1 MAQVKFNARL
11 GLSVGSTPTDVLDSS
26 GNLLITVPVSAGGTG
41 TTTPA
46 LVQGTNVTITGT
58 WPNQTINAAGG
69 GGAWSTISG
78 RSGAEGPLDV
88 LVGFNTNDSQP
99 SLGTKRVALGY
110 QAGAATQ
117 QDYAIA
123 IGDNAGNINQA
134 PNAIAIGQLAGSTSQ
149 GDTAIAIGHQSGTTS
164 QATHGISIGYYA
176 GHTTQSQYA
185 VAVGYGAGN
194 VVQGA
199 NAVSVGSQAGEQ
211 NQAANAVALGNI
223 AGNSSQ
229 GANSVAIGAY
239 AGQTNQAANS
249 IVLSATGTELNAAST
264 GFFVAPIRD
273 TVTPVGTKYTL
284 TWDATTKE
292 ITGTTSGGVD
302 LWKYKTA
309 AYTAITGD
317 KILANTTGGTFI
329 ITLPATPVAGNTVT
343 IGDGGDWSTTNLT
356 VARNGSTV
364 EGVTDN
370 ISFNLKGANVTLVY
384 DGTTWQ
390 VFSTGAASL
399 PLSGLT
405 DATIT
410 SPTTNQVLQWNGTK
424 WVNATV
430 AAGGVT
436 SFSGST
442 TGLTPSTATTGAIV
456 LAGTLAVANGG
467 TGTTTPA
474 LVQGTNITIT
484 GTWPNQTINAAGG
497 GGGLTTTDD
506 VATNASYYPIV
517 ATTAGGS
524 TAKTAS
530 TKFAFNPSTGSLSA
544 TNFISLSDKN
554 FKNNI
559 TTITPS
565 KGLEVV
571 NSLNAVSFNWKDNDD
586 KAYGIIAQEIEEIL
600 PEIVTTDEFGIKK
613 VAYNQIIPFLLSAVK
628 ALSEEVNALKGR

>member
-1 MAQVKFNARL
+1 MANTIKLKNS
-11 GLSVGSTPTDVLDSS
+11 SVALKVPLLTDLVY
-26 GNLLITVPVSAGGTG
+26 GEV
-41 TTTPA
+41 A
-46 LVQGTNVTITGT
+46 LNYADGKIFYKRSDNTI
-58 WPNQTINAAGG
+58 QSISGG
-69 GGAWSTISG
+69 GGS
-78 RSGAEGPLDV
+78 
-88 LVGFNTNDSQP
+88 
-99 SLGTKRVALGY
+99 
-110 QAGAATQ
+110 
-117 QDYAIA
+117 
-123 IGDNAGNINQA
+123 
-134 PNAIAIGQLAGSTSQ
+134 
-149 GDTAIAIGHQSGTTS
+149 
-164 QATHGISIGYYA
+164 
-176 GHTTQSQYA
+176 
-185 VAVGYGAGN
+185 
-194 VVQGA
+194 
-199 NAVSVGSQAGEQ
+199 
-211 NQAANAVALGNI
+211 
-223 AGNSSQ
+223 
-229 GANSVAIGAY
+229 
-239 AGQTNQAANS
+239 
-249 IVLSATGTELNAAST
+249 
-264 GFFVAPIRD
+264 
-273 TVTPVGTKYTL
+273 
-284 TWDATTKE
+284 
-292 ITGTTSGGVD
+292 GVD

-309 AYTAITGD
+309 AYTAVTGD
-317 KILANTTGGTFI
+317 KIIANTIGGTFI
-329 ITLPATPVAGNTVT
+329 ITLPATPVQGNTVT

-364 EGVTDN
+364 EGVTDD

-424 WVNATV
+424 WVNATFT
-430 AAGGVT
+430 AGASSLATLTDATIT
-436 SFSGST
+436 SPANNQYLKYNGTKWVNTYIPTTVLTFSAGT
-442 TGLTPSTATTGAIV
+442 TGLTPNTDSAGAV
-456 LAGTLAVANGG
+456 TLGGTLAVANGG

-530 TKFAFNPSTGSLSA
+530 TKLAFNPSTGSLSA
-544 TNFISLSDKN
+544 TNFTSLSDKN
-554 FKNNI
+554 FKSNI
-559 TTITPS
+559 ATITPS